1 MKCKKEFKYDKAII
15 IESDML
21 IDLDKEIKK
30 LCNNI
35 KYKAELVNR
44 DEIEFESLEE
54 LIGYENSKDNYLQKI
69 SIWADD
75 GLRHTNNI
83 IMYIEPQNCN
93 IPQLYTTVRAVIT
106 TDNIDK
112 ISLFNEK
119 IEHLCDRYCQDKTY
133 QFFSRTGIFSK
144 LGIASWGII
153 LGYLVAET
161 QGRINVKMWF
171 DVLILIPLI
180 YLLLVNL
187 IGKYKKRYYPPIVFY
202 IGDGIKNY
210 NELKSKRSNF
220 FWTVCIGGS
229 LTIIVGIIGIIFSIM

>member
-15 IESDML
+15 IESHML

-93 IPQLYTTVRAVIT
+93 IPQLY
-106 TDNIDK
+106 
-112 ISLFNEK
+112 S
-119 IEHLCDRYCQDKTY
+119 
-133 QFFSRTGIFSK
+133 
-144 LGIASWGII
+144 I
-153 LGYLVAET
+153 LHPV
-161 QGRINVKMWF
+161 
-171 DVLILIPLI
+171 
-180 YLLLVNL
+180 
-187 IGKYKKRYYPPIVFY
+187 PI
-202 IGDGIKNY
+202 
-210 NELKSKRSNF
+210 
-220 FWTVCIGGS
+220 
-229 LTIIVGIIGIIFSIM
+229 